1 MKKPNLYKII
11 NEFNKHMQMKP
22 VIKFSMMKNGNLYLK
37 MKYTDETEVPVNEWN
52 KNCIPIKKK
61 VETNVIKNVTNAGM
75 ISVWVHR
82 NAQNEVEFTLWQD
95 IGIYTNPY
103 IMPDKQLAEKFYKA
117 RSDMARYKANLL
129 VGSFDVY
136 VSDKLITKAIIY
148 LQKEIGQTQEYIS
161 QINLNC
167 KNGMQK
173 LKEHTK
179 NLNDYI
185 DSFEMLTE
193 VTKKRRCINERS

>member
-1 MKKPNLYKII
+1 MEKPNLYKII

-22 VIKFSMMKNGNLYLK
+22 VIKFSMMEHGNLYLK
-37 MKYTDETEVPVNEWN
+37 MRYTDETEVPVNEWN
-52 KNCIPIKKK
+52 KNCIQIKGE
-61 VETNVIKNVTNAGM
+61 VENNVIKNVTNAGM

-103 IMPDKQLAEKFYKA
+103 LMPDKQLAERFYRA
-117 RSDMARYKANLL
+117 RNDMAGCKANLL
-129 VGSFDVY
+129 ADSFNVY

-148 LQKEIGQTQEYIS
+148 LKKEIEQTQKYIS
-161 QINLNC
+161 QINLNY

-173 LKEHTK
+173 LKEHAK